1 MFKWN
6 KIFEVILYADHLSPF
21 YLSSVSFISMKQI
34 LAILPTQYV
43 AKRHQMSVMGG
54 DFRFT
59 IS

>member
-1 MFKWN
+1 
-6 KIFEVILYADHLSPF
+6 
-21 YLSSVSFISMKQI
+21 MKQI